1 MTTKM
6 SRMTKSETCTHKL
19 SKMRVDPND
28 IRFMRSVKVRC
39 MRDYAAIRNRAEA
52 EGIRLEERGYR
63 NWETWRMVEILES
76 ALGITL

>member
-1 MTTKM
+1 
-6 SRMTKSETCTHKL
+6 
-19 SKMRVDPND
+19 
-28 IRFMRSVKVRC
+28 